1 MNRKKI
7 SRMSAPISGIMSFM
21 LTMGAIT
28 IPVCAA
34 ETNGGNAVYEQSTKS
49 DYSTYINKTEE
60 KDGFKFTISKVEASR
75 NRMFVTSLIEC
86 PNKITDDDF
95 NNAIFMLTVKKST
108 CESNRTQTRL
118 IDDKTFEVTFDVRSF
133 EDFPSIAQL
142 RFDVVIPRY
151 NLNAWVNVEA
161 DISKNFNNIIE
172 KDLYMRND
180 NERTTCSKMKTD
192 ILGTSLY
199 FKEDEYNFD
208 DVNYDNEYSD
218 SKILIKCDDKLYEFD
233 DTDYNYNSGNGIE
246 GKYTCSSL
254 TYDILDNAKSVIL
267 IPLICNITN
276 KEIQDIY
283 NSEEYNEDDYINTND
298 NIRYKKKFKFDDGK
312 DGEVTKVERS
322 DDKVIF
328 YISTDSEKKSMLM
341 ASGINGWAW
350 NEEDRYNNSEPEK
363 IIYKDPDSDHGYI
376 IQFNNVSKDSN
387 FNMWTDELILGYSS
401 CFEMGNEVT
410 VK

>member
-1 MNRKKI
+1 
-7 SRMSAPISGIMSFM
+7 
-21 LTMGAIT
+21 
-28 IPVCAA
+28 
-34 ETNGGNAVYEQSTKS
+34 
-49 DYSTYINKTEE
+49 
-60 KDGFKFTISKVEASR
+60 
-75 NRMFVTSLIEC
+75 
-86 PNKITDDDF
+86 
-95 NNAIFMLTVKKST
+95 
-108 CESNRTQTRL
+108 
-118 IDDKTFEVTFDVRSF
+118 
-133 EDFPSIAQL
+133 
-142 RFDVVIPRY
+142 
-151 NLNAWVNVEA
+151 
-161 DISKNFNNIIE
+161 
-172 KDLYMRND
+172 MRND

-208 DVNYDNEYSD
+208 DVNYDNEYSE

-322 DDKVIF
+322 DDKVTF
-328 YISTDSEKKSMLM
+328 YINTDSEKKSMLM

-401 CFEMGNEVT
+401 RFEMGNEVT